1 MGRTIER
8 LTRAVRLARHNPALL
23 AEMAGATL
31 ARPGAAAG
39 RVRRCVGDV
48 LMEFDCD
55 LGPLVREM
63 HAGRYEVAVVHRLR
77 RLLRE
82 GDVFVDVGANVGYL
96 SAVAAGC
103 VGRSGEVHAFE
114 PVPRY
119 HGELANLAALNPG
132 LTIRANAAAA
142 GETKGTARIGISRGA
157 NTGWNTMVP
166 GAMDADSETIEVP
179 VVALDDYLGEHGLAS
194 RELVVKVDAEGFEL
208 PVLRG
213 LRRRLAGAPRPRLLC
228 EVSPDAYPLLGE
240 DAGALE
246 RFVAEAGY
254 RAHSVDTMQPVKIAA
269 LRRITDVV
277 LLPA

>member
-8 LTRAVRLARHNPALL
+8 LTRAMRLARHNPALL

-31 ARPGAAAG
+31 ARPGAATG
-39 RVRRCVGDV
+39 RVRRRVGDV

-103 VGRSGEVHAFE
+103 VGPSGEVHAFE

-119 HGELANLAALNPG
+119 HRELANLGALNPL

-142 GETKGTARIGISRGA
+142 GETKGTARIGVSRGA
-157 NTGWNTMVP
+157 NTGWNTM
-166 GAMDADSETIEVP
+166 
-179 VVALDDYLGEHGLAS
+179 
-194 RELVVKVDAEGFEL
+194 
-208 PVLRG
+208 
-213 LRRRLAGAPRPRLLC
+213 
-228 EVSPDAYPLLGE
+228 
-240 DAGALE
+240 
-246 RFVAEAGY
+246 
-254 RAHSVDTMQPVKIAA
+254 
-269 LRRITDVV
+269 
-277 LLPA
+277 